1 MAETESQ
8 SDVVSDVVPGTVF
21 TERQVR
27 ILKRV
32 VIAMGVML
40 VGGFILVIS
49 VIVYQAWNPRD
60 SASDSTVDRP
70 VQKLSAPAPGAALLP
85 PGELRVPKGMA
96 ISHLALDGN
105 RLAVHLTGP
114 AGGEIQIIDLGTGA
128 VVSTISI
135 KSE

>member
-49 VIVYQAWNPRD
+49 VIVYQASNPSD
-60 SASDSTVDRP
+60 SAV
-70 VQKLSAPAPGAALLP
+70 V
-85 PGELRVPKGMA
+85 KG
-96 ISHLALDGN
+96 SNNEDERG
-105 RLAVHLTGP
+105 
-114 AGGEIQIIDLGTGA
+114 
-128 VVSTISI
+128 
-135 KSE
+135 K